1 MHLAFERE
9 YEEFTIIGVNL
20 STVKKDNEE
29 YLYDEDDLY
38 LEFNNVGYNS
48 II

>member
-1 MHLAFERE
+1 MFKEK
-9 YEEFTIIGVNL
+9 YKEFIIIKINFNI
-20 STVKKDNEE
+20 VKNDNEE

-38 LEFNNVGYNS
+38 FKFNNIGYNN

>member
-1 MHLAFERE
+1 LVSKGE
-9 YEEFTIIGVNL
+9 YKEFIVIGVNL
-20 STVKKDNEE
+20 NTVRNDGEE

-38 LEFNNVGYNS
+38 LEFNNIGYNS